1 MAKSRVTRNRNLSIT
16 LTMLEQKNCLV
27 YAIDHGVPGAV
38 LSSDEDADGN
48 IRLSKFL
55 RSRLNKS
62 CPQDTVGTSYSVT
75 ADINST
81 VNHILCCGPSE
92 VRKLTTYE
100 RMCLKSF
107 FWDWEDELI
116 RHNGDEYDEDI
127 PTRCRTFRSASYNTS
142 RRGDPYPFKATSSNL
157 KRSNQS
163 RSTSFVR
170 FETYRIV
177 KGREDRSSRRQSH
190 FREVLLFFTVD
201 LPEECATIRIRQAV
215 LQPSLRLAEKE
226 RGPMRENRE
235 NELLLAYVR
244 HFPVQRD
251 GRLLYRDGEGTLSV
265 IMARDIH
272 ELVGLLNKGKRQYV
286 VRKNTA
292 LFY

>member
-1 MAKSRVTRNRNLSIT
+1 MAKSRVATNRNLSIT

-27 YAIDHGVPGAV
+27 YAIDHGVPSTV
-38 LSSDEDADGN
+38 MSSDEDTDGN

-55 RSRLNKS
+55 RRRLNKS
-62 CPQDTVGTSYSVT
+62 RPPDAVETSVT
-75 ADINST
+75 PNINSS
-81 VNHILCCGPSE
+81 VNCIIFCGPSK

-107 FWDWEDELI
+107 FWDGEDELL
-116 RHNGDEYDEDI
+116 HYNGDAYDEDI
-127 PTRCRTFRSASYNTS
+127 PTCCRIFRSASYNTTH
-142 RRGDPYPFKATSSNL
+142 RGDPYPFKVTSSTL

-170 FETYRIV
+170 FETYKMV
-177 KGREDRSSRRQSH
+177 NGREERSRRQSH
-190 FREVLLFFTVD
+190 FGEVLLFFTID
-201 LPEECATIRIRQAV
+201 LPEGCATIRIRQAAAV

-226 RGPMRENRE
+226 RGPVRGNRE

-272 ELVGLLNKGKRQYV
+272 ELVGLLNKGKKQYV
-286 VRKNTA
+286 VRKHTA
-292 LFY
+292 LF